1 MFDYDTWLSTPP
13 DPPVSIWELDEDEDS
28 AYDEWIDKEMLNAN
42 DRMNWA
48 QKAKITAYLRHA
60 AFLKV
65 SEGKYTTHTKK
76 RPCGLLVTIYAP
88 TKRRMDP
95 PNFYPTVKALID
107 GMTDAGI
114 WTDDNHE
121 VIKFMTFEY
130 GGLSGLKDKYRIEIE
145 VKEVHE

>member
-1 MFDYDTWLSTPP
+1 MKFDFILSNTKRK
-13 DPPVSIWELDEDEDS
+13 
-28 AYDEWIDKEMLNAN
+28 KEMLNAN
-42 DRMNWA
+42 DRPHWA
-48 QKAKITAYLRHA
+48 QKAKITANLRCM

-65 SEGKYTTHTKK
+65 SEGKYTTYTKK
-76 RPCGLLVTIYAP
+76 RPCGLVVTIYAP

-95 PNFYPTVKALID
+95 PNFYPTVKALVD

-121 VIKFMTFEY
+121 VIKYMVFKY

>member
-1 MFDYDTWLSTPP
+1 MKFEFILSNTKRR
-13 DPPVSIWELDEDEDS
+13 
-28 AYDEWIDKEMLNAN
+28 KEMLNAN

-48 QKAKITAYLRHA
+48 QKAKITAYLRHI

-65 SEGKYTTHTKK
+65 SEGKYTTYTKK

-114 WTDDNHE
+114 WTDDSHE
-121 VIKFMTFEY
+121 VIKYMMFEY

>member
-1 MFDYDTWLSTPP
+1 MKFEFILSNTKHK
-13 DPPVSIWELDEDEDS
+13 
-28 AYDEWIDKEMLNAN
+28 KEMLNAN
-42 DRMNWA
+42 DRPHWT
-48 QKAKITAYLRHA
+48 QKAKITAYLRCM

-65 SEGKYTTHTKK
+65 SEGKYTTYTKK
-76 RPCGLLVTIYAP
+76 RPCGLVVTIYAP
-88 TKRRMDP
+88 AKRRMDP
-95 PNFYPTVKALID
+95 PNFYPTVKALVD

-121 VIKFMTFEY
+121 VIKYMVFKY